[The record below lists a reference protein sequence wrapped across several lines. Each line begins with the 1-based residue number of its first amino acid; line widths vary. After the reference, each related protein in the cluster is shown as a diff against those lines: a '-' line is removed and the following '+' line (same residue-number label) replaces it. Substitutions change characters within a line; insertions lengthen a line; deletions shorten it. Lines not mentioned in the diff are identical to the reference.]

1 VCETVVSHVKRSLAE
16 RFGTHV
22 ERGIF
27 VGFASCGSA
36 GGNFQ
41 NYFISFILS
50 SGELLWY
57 GVVVLMF
64 YEFIL
69 PPLGTMAWGGVFD
82 LRITC
87 EGLDI
92 AQDS

>member
-1 VCETVVSHVKRSLAE
+1 MCETRVVAHVQRSLPE

-22 ERGIF
+22 VRGIF

-50 SGELLWY
+50 LGELVWD
-57 GVVVLMF
+57 GVFVLR
-64 YEFIL
+64 IHTT
-69 PPLGTMAWGGVFD
+69 PIGQMAWGGVFD

-87 EGLDI
+87 EGLDT
-92 AQDS
+92 AKDL

>member
-50 SGELLWY
+50 LGELVWD
-57 GVVVLMF
+57 
-64 YEFIL
+64 
-69 PPLGTMAWGGVFD
+69 GVFV
-82 LRITC
+82 LRIHTTPIGHD
-87 EGLDI
+87 GLGWCV
-92 AQDS
+92 